1 MSNQVGDC
9 FKFLWPFQDVQTL
22 SREEKEKKRKVRV
35 VYKSIII
42 RVCTCPMWSN
52 FPRDFGI
59 LFQWHMV
66 LRYSLNL
73 EFRVLSIHSSASWFL
88 HMYPLI
94 FSILTSD
101 ILRRLQKFEKDP
113 SHFVMVLCANY
124 PISKSSGIFF
134 FKLYYGLLSISELRF
149 DKKSVGIL

>member
-1 MSNQVGDC
+1 MGDC

-73 EFRVLSIHSSASWFL
+73 EFRVLSIHSMSWFL
-88 HMYPLI
+88 HIHI
-94 FSILTSD
+94 FS
-101 ILRRLQKFEKDP
+101 
-113 SHFVMVLCANY
+113 A
-124 PISKSSGIFF
+124 
-134 FKLYYGLLSISELRF
+134 FKLQIFWEDYKNLKKTPPILLWCYVLIIQF
-149 DKKSVGIL
+149 QNPVGYFFSNFIMAFSQYLN